1 MSRGCPQGSALGPL
15 LWNVFQN
22 DLSYCLTANLSM
34 YADDHQIY
42 HAGADQAAVTSQLKD
57 SANLATTWYDSNLL
71 AGNLKK
77 YQVLNLGF
85 TQNDSNICVNDVVID
100 TKDNIILLGV
110 VLDSKLNFSEHVI
123 SICKKASQRIGVLMR
138 LRNLIPMKS
147 KLILF
152 KSAILPFLTYC
163 HLVWHFCKASDTRKL
178 ERLQESI
185 LGDPGADSG
194 GQGKSKRAEKYG
206 TKKSKERREEP
217 LGTMSY
223 QTSSNGRRRSG
234 F

>member
-42 HAGADQAAVTSQLKD
+42 HAGADQAAVTFQLKD
-57 SANLATTWYDSNLL
+57 SANLATTWYGSNLL

-85 TQNDSNICVNDVVID
+85 IQNDNNIFVNNVEIE
-100 TKDNIILLGV
+100 TKDNIIHLGV
-110 VLDSKLNFSEHVI
+110 VLDSKLNFSEHII

-138 LRNLIPMKS
+138 LRNLNKNQSSNHQIYH
-147 KLILF
+147 
-152 KSAILPFLTYC
+152 A
-163 HLVWHFCKASDTRKL
+163 
-178 ERLQESI
+178 
-185 LGDPGADSG
+185 GADQAAVTFQLKDS
-194 GQGKSKRAEKYG
+194 ANLATTWYG
-206 TKKSKERREEP
+206 SNLVTNLRQLNISELLDDGCAGCSLR
-217 LGTMSY
+217 
-223 QTSSNGRRRSG
+223 SS
-234 F
+234 